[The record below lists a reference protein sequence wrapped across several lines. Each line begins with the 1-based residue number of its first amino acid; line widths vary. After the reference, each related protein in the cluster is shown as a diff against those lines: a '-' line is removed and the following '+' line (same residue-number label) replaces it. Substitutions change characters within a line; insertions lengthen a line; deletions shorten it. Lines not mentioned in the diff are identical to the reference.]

1 MEVILF
7 CLSILFLSHVSCALL
22 TDHTLSR
29 AQRKCLENQGG
40 HVGGAYSALLKPLD
54 EYGISP
60 HWGLTFHSGSGHGAV
75 GRAWVYETR
84 FPVFDSRRI
93 MLVS

>member
-40 HVGGAYSALLKPLD
+40 HVGGGSYSALLKALD

-60 HWGLTFHSGSGHGAV
+60 HCGSTVHFGSGHGAV
-75 GRAWVYETR
+75 GRAWGY
-84 FPVFDSRRI
+84 
-93 MLVS
+93 